1 MDAPEFQIQINKS
14 DGDTNVGI
22 AGELTVNNSKAI
34 HHTLLK
40 EAYPI
45 DKLKLKI
52 IEPDA
57 LDLSFLQILIAFIKS
72 RQSKGRQTEIEFELG
87 SNYQELLE
95 KTGII
100 QTIELIQK

>member
-1 MDAPEFQIQINKS
+1 MDAPEFQIQITK
-14 DGDTNVGI
+14 TNGETTI
-22 AGELTVNNSKAI
+22 DISGELTISTSKAI
-34 HHTLLK
+34 HRTLLK

-45 DKLKLKI
+45 DKLSIKVK
-52 IEPDA
+52 EPAA

-72 RQSKGRQTEIEFELG
+72 RQTKDYQTQIEFEVG